1 MTRGFS
7 PRMVQKA
14 PSAVSSRTTDHAS
27 GRVSASRRASARLF
41 SSTATSRT
49 ASTWRGDHRSSPTRS
64 AKSQAHSSWALR
76 AAVVLAGLDELQPA
90 ELAHRLQHPVAHR
103 AARVEH
109 GEQRLVDERAHVV
122 ERVVTEH
129 GIRPVEREAVVEG
142 RQPAQRPTLGVVQ
155 QVPRPVDDGEQRLV
169 PVGRGAVAAAQQ
181 GEPVVEAAVDVLDR
195 HRAHP
200 GRRELDGQRQPVEPA
215 HHAQHGLRVEG
226 HRGPRGPGALA
237 EQHGCRVVVELGERE
252 DPLGGDLRAGPGW
265 W

>member
-1 MTRGFS
+1 
-7 PRMVQKA
+7 MVQNA
-14 PSAVSSRTTDHAS
+14 PSAVSSRTTDHGS

-64 AKSQAHSSWALR
+64 ANSQAHSSWAAR
-76 AAVVLAGLDELQPA
+76 AAAVLAGLDELQPA
-90 ELAHRLQHPVAHR
+90 ELAHRLEHPVPHR

-129 GIRPVEREAVVEG
+129 GIRAVEREAVVEG
-142 RQPAQRPTLGVVQ
+142 RQPAQRATFGVAQ
-155 QVPRPVDDGEQRLV
+155 QVPRPVDDREQGLV

-181 GEPVVEAAVDVLDR
+181 REPVVEAAVDVLDR

-200 GRRELDGQRQPVEPA
+200 GRRELDGQGQPVEPA
-215 HHAQHGLRVEG
+215 HDAQHGRGVEG
-226 HRGPRGPGALA
+226 HPGPGGPGALA
-237 EQHGCRVVVELGERE
+237 EQLGCRVVVELGERE
-252 DPLGGDLRAGPGW
+252 DPLGGDRERAPGSW
-265 W
+265 